1 METDELIS
9 VLARTS
15 APVRPLASPW
25 LRATVWLALS
35 LVYAALVTLMMGVRP
50 DLLAMVG
57 DSRFDFE
64 QGAALATGV
73 AAAVAAFAATIPG
86 YDRRVL
92 LAPLLPLAIWLGSLG
107 QGCLSTWMTQG
118 AVGLELRSDWL
129 CLPAIVVAGAV
140 PAIAIVLML
149 RRGAPLLPHTTI
161 ALAGLAASGIGNF
174 ALRFF
179 HAEDASV
186 MVLVWQFGTVVFLTC
201 VSGALGR
208 YVLGWRTVGFDQA
221 RAD

>member
-15 APVRPLASPW
+15 APVQPLPNPW
-25 LRATVWLALS
+25 LRAAVWLALS
-35 LVYAALVTLMMGVRP
+35 LVYATLVTVMMGVRP
-50 DLLAMVG
+50 DLLAMIG
-57 DSRFDFE
+57 DFRFDIE

-73 AAAVAAFAATIPG
+73 AAATAAFAVTIPG

-92 LAPLLPLAIWLGSLG
+92 FAPAPPLAIWLGSLG
-107 QGCLSTWMTQG
+107 QGCLSAWMTQG
-118 AVGLELRSDWL
+118 AAGLQLRSDWL

-161 ALAGLAASGIGNF
+161 ALAGLAAAGIGNF

-179 HAEDASV
+179 HAEDASI
-186 MVLVWQFGTVVFLTC
+186 MVLVWQFGTVAILTA
-201 VSGALGR
+201 VSGSLGR
-208 YVLGWRTVGFDQA
+208 YVLKWRTLGLDQA

>member
-15 APVRPLASPW
+15 APVQPLPSPW
-25 LRATVWLALS
+25 LRAMVWLALS

-57 DSRFDFE
+57 DSRFDIE

-92 LAPLLPLAIWLGSLG
+92 LAPVPPLTLWLGSLG
-107 QGCLSTWMTQG
+107 QGCLSAWMTQG
-118 AVGLELRSDWL
+118 AAGLELRSDWL
-129 CLPAIVVAGAV
+129 CLPAMIAAGAV

-149 RRGAPLLPHTTI
+149 RRGAPLLPHTTV
-161 ALAGLAASGIGNF
+161 ALAGLAAAGIGNF

-179 HAEDASV
+179 HAEDASI
-186 MVLVWQFGTVVFLTC
+186 MVLVWQFGTVVLLTG
-201 VSGALGR
+201 VSAALGR
-208 YVLGWRTVGFDQA
+208 RVLCWRTMPLDRA
-221 RAD
+221 RGD